1 MLAGELTISAKY
13 FSPFANV
20 SVADCEVNWVHLI
33 WNSKFKQV
41 EAMELPSEN
50 KCCQQGRSI

>member
-1 MLAGELTISAKY
+1 MLATISAKY

>member
-20 SVADCEVNWVHLI
+20 SVADCRDVKGTFNL
-33 WNSKFKQV
+33 
-41 EAMELPSEN
+41 ELKVQTSGSHGITLRE
-50 KCCQQGRSI
+50 